1 MIAGIIYEAIFA
13 AVTMFIAVSLFKKD
27 IVLTGM
33 PKRQGKKG
41 GWSSLIHYPGK
52 K

>member
-1 MIAGIIYEAIFA
+1 
-13 AVTMFIAVSLFKKD
+13 MFIAVSLFKKD

-33 PKRQGKKG
+33 PKKPGRKT
-41 GWSSLIHYPGK
+41 GWSRYVNIPGWK